1 MTTVGKILV
10 FLNLVFSLVVGGFAV
25 VDYAART
32 HWSKAFADVTDQ
44 NNKLRAI
51 AESYKSEADRTSK
64 EKADLVEQLTA
75 QRVLI
80 DPGLKDAADAG
91 SRIANLA
98 VAELKA
104 RATTINEQKTSIE
117 SLRKQLADEKSRN
130 VGYLN
135 MERALK
141 TDTERRVEDTK
152 ILRNTLKLEQ
162 DKNFKL
168 EQEKNQMR
176 DDMVTAQIAAKTLKD
191 RNTQLETQLQ
201 DLARSLAQMKANSG
215 AAAVG
220 GRGANPPPENIE
232 GQVTKAEGGLV
243 SISVGADNGLS
254 PRQTM
259 EVFRLGQNPRY
270 IGRIR
275 LIEVN
280 AKNAVGTIE
289 GKPTMT
295 VQAGDKVASRILGG
309 Y

>member
-32 HWSKAFADVTDQ
+32 HWSKAFADVSDQ
-44 NNKLRAI
+44 NTKLRAI
-51 AESYKSEADRTSK
+51 AESYKTDSDRVAK
-64 EKADLVEQLTA
+64 EKADLYEQLTVN
-75 QRVLI
+75 RVAI
-80 DPGLKDAADAG
+80 DPALKDAPDAG
-91 SRIANLA
+91 SRIANMA
-98 VAELKA
+98 VTELKA
-104 RATTINEQKTSIE
+104 RAKTIDEQKTTVE
-117 SLRKQLADEKSRN
+117 SLRKQLADEKTRSA
-130 VGYLN
+130 GYVN
-135 MERALK
+135 MERAMK
-141 TDTERRVEDTK
+141 TDTERRVLDTK
-152 ILRNTLKLEQ
+152 VIRDTLKLEM
-162 DKNFKL
+162 DKNFKV

-176 DDMVTAQIAAKTLKD
+176 DDMVTAQISAKTLKD
-191 RNTQLETQLQ
+191 RNTQLETQIQ
-201 DLARSLAQMKANSG
+201 DLARNLAQMRANSG

-232 GQVTKAEGGLV
+232 GQVTKAESRLV

-254 PRQTM
+254 KGQTM
-259 EVFRLGQNPRY
+259 EIFRLGQNPRY

-275 LIEVN
+275 LTEVA

-295 VQAGDKVASRILGG
+295 VQTGDKVASRIMGG